1 VATNQRKMP
10 VTPEAVWA
18 VLAEPESY
26 ADWVV
31 GSKEI
36 RDVEGDWPAVG
47 SRFHHSNGWG
57 PLTLQDHTEVLEADP
72 PSYLRIRAKGRPLG
86 TASVALVLAPVT
98 GGTLVQ
104 MTENPD
110 GPYAVLALNPV
121 LQVFTRLRN
130 SESLARLERLA
141 LERG

>member
-1 VATNQRKMP
+1 
-10 VTPEAVWA
+10 
-18 VLAEPESY
+18 
-26 ADWVV
+26 
-31 GSKEI
+31 
-36 RDVEGDWPAVG
+36 
-47 SRFHHSNGWG
+47 
-57 PLTLQDHTEVLEADP
+57 
-72 PSYLRIRAKGRPLG
+72 
-86 TASVALVLAPVT
+86 
-98 GGTLVQ
+98 VQ